1 MVTSLSKESEIYV
14 FASRQVASCY
24 GLNHL
29 VVEKKYSN
37 GIFSHKLI
45 ITTTETEQ
53 YADFK
58 ELFVEIGQSSGT

>member
-1 MVTSLSKESEIYV
+1 MVTSLSKEGEIYV

-45 ITTTETEQ
+45 TTTETEQ